1 MCHDQHLHVAVV
13 TERKMDKVMNLKSEI
28 FTCSTWATQT
38 FRSCLNY
45 YWLRYGSFSRARKL
59 LKRFLSDTLYL
70 ELAIPSAGRIF
81 RARSLSRYWCDIPD
95 IWLFVF
101 VQCCACKVNRQPW
114 IFILGHYHVHLM
126 NTRPFPW
133 EILEVSVFIQGLVR
147 LSAPW
152 HPPEYGVS
160 QWSLNNSFGLTLGHI
175 SITPWARV
183 GYEMVNSQRDA

>member
-1 MCHDQHLHVAVV
+1 MAQWLTRKNQTWAKSLKIRAGTRDNYRRDFRTSLLRMCHDQHLHVAVV

-38 FRSCLNY
+38 FRSCLHY

-59 LKRFLSDTLYL
+59 LKRFLSDTLCL

-81 RARSLSRYWCDIPD
+81 LARSLSWYWCDIPD

-114 IFILGHYHVHLM
+114 ISSLVITMCIWWTPGLFLGK
-126 NTRPFPW
+126 
-133 EILEVSVFIQGLVR
+133 S
-147 LSAPW
+147 
-152 HPPEYGVS
+152 
-160 QWSLNNSFGLTLGHI
+160 
-175 SITPWARV
+175 
-183 GYEMVNSQRDA
+183 